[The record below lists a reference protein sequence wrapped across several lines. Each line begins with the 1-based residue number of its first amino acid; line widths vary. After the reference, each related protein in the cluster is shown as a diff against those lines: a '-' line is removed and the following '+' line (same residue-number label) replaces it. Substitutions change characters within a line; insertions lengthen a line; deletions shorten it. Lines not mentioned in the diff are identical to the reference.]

1 MDPWNIINNDAKEK
15 GMKFEQPSFYNN
27 MMGFYHAV
35 DWKEQ
40 WIQGILCF
48 HVLYLI
54 VSFLTR
60 KSPTI
65 QFTLLITICIF
76 IYFAETFNSYGSRN
90 WTRFSTQDYFD
101 PNGVFLS
108 VVFSTPLLLIGVCIM
123 LHALYDTSQMLVKV
137 KRLEL
142 GIDKRGRK
150 NNNTEEENV
159 NNNNTN
165 NNKDNKKSKPRR
177 RNRSRGSNKKNN

>member
-48 HVLYLI
+48 HVFYLI

-101 PNGVFLS
+101 PNGVFLHS
-108 VVFSTPLLLIGVCIM
+108 FL
-123 LHALYDTSQMLVKV
+123 Q
-137 KRLEL
+137 
-142 GIDKRGRK
+142 
-150 NNNTEEENV
+150 
-159 NNNNTN
+159 
-165 NNKDNKKSKPRR
+165 
-177 RNRSRGSNKKNN
+177 